1 MLYEFAFT
9 PDTFDASLL
18 NHDPVLS
25 FTLIQ
30 LLRGVA
36 ENGLLAN
43 LNKGRWQQHIMQRL
57 EKLSPNSKH
66 QIIAC
71 LNLLKDRKRL
81 VKHARRKSGDPTDDL
96 EWLELALDSHRRS
109 PLHGIVLGEELLT
122 RYGHHDDKPF
132 IKLNGAL
139 DSARWQN
146 RQRSITL
153 TQSEADYRKYLT
165 PVLRHARALTLID
178 PYMTCHEERFFRTV
192 KLCRAL
198 LGQRGDTA
206 LEGRIRIH
214 ARDPVTTGD
223 YKHQESVENRLDAW
237 ERELRNLPKLL
248 KHSHRFEIFLWRMH
262 PGGQKFH
269 DRYIMTDQCGISA
282 PAGLDCQVR
291 SDNTTTW
298 TLLDEADRV
307 HHLEKYDRATT
318 PYKFLGSRK
327 IK

>member
-18 NHDPVLS
+18 NHDPVLP

-43 LNKGRWQQHIMQRL
+43 LNKGRWIRHIKEQRL
-57 EKLSPNSKH
+57 ENLSPDLRRKLM
-66 QIIAC
+66 AC
-71 LNLLKDRKRL
+71 LELLDKRNRL
-81 VKHARRKSGDPTDDL
+81 VRHPRRKSGKPKNDL
-96 EWLELALDSHRRS
+96 EWLELALDSHRRT
-109 PLHGIVLGEELLT
+109 PLHGIVLGQELLNHY
-122 RYGHHDDKPF
+122 RHHDEAF
-132 IKLNGAL
+132 IELSGAL

-146 RQRSITL
+146 RRRSITL
-153 TQSEADYRKYLT
+153 TQSEADYRKHLA

-178 PYMTCHEERFFRTV
+178 PYMTCRSSRFFRTI
-192 KLCRAL
+192 KLCTAL
-198 LGQRGDTA
+198 LGQRGDA
-206 LEGRIRIH
+206 VLNGRIHIH
-214 ARDPVTTGD
+214 ADDPVTTGS
-223 YKHQESVENRLDAW
+223 HQESVENRLNAW
-237 ERELRNLPKLL
+237 EKEVRKLRKPP
-248 KHSHRFEIFLWRMH
+248 HRFEIFLWRMQ

-298 TLLDEADRV
+298 TLLDEADRAY
-307 HHLEKYDRATT
+307 HLQKYDPAANT
-318 PYKFLGSRK
+318 YKFLGSRK